1 MMNRQMVAIAS
12 VAAVVGCVG
21 WVWHLNGGPKW
32 YGVVAIALMLGKT
45 LVGWRTDDTEE
56 TSPQEQATIDAL
68 NLVVAVPAYNEDPAL
83 LSRTLGS
90 ILDQTRLPQS
100 VVVVDDASKDP
111 AAIDE
116 AERWVGR
123 FAAAGVELDIVRFA
137 TNRGKRHGLIAALDA
152 HPEADIMLSLDS
164 DSLMTPDAVAE
175 GIAPLADPEVM
186 VSTGMVLP
194 LNHDVNTLTRLMD
207 VRYAS
212 AFLFERAAHSRLGS
226 VLCASGTI
234 AFYRTSMV
242 RKYRHDFLSQ
252 TFMGKPA
259 TIGDDRRM
267 TNYALLEGKSV
278 FRPRSVVFSAV
289 PERLSHYLRQQ
300 VRWSRSYFRESA
312 WALRNQPTSRPAFWL
327 TLLDLGTWALFTS
340 GLVYALVILPFV
352 TGQILL
358 VPYLL
363 YMCALGYAWSIRYF
377 EVAGLRENKRDML
390 INFALSPLYT
400 LMHFCVVGWL
410 RPYALVTIGF
420 SGWGTRKSVEV
431 TVRPVDAAPVEV
443 AGPVAAIR
451 PGSERSDR
459 MSWSERTDEGTPAD
473 AAGALMQQALRG
485 TRTLGPVSP
494 DPRRKGGTTWMP
506 ATLG

>member
-1 MMNRQMVAIAS
+1 MNRQLVTLAS
-12 VAAVVGCVG
+12 VAAVIGCAI
-21 WVWHLNGGPKW
+21 WVWHLNGGPNW
-32 YGVVAIALMLGKT
+32 YGVLAIALMLGKT
-45 LVGWRTDDTEE
+45 IVGWRTDDNEGV
-56 TSPQEQATIDAL
+56 SPDEQAKIDEL
-68 NLVVAVPAYNEDPAL
+68 NLVVAVPAYNEDPEL

-123 FAAAGVELDIVRFA
+123 FAEAGVTLDIVRFA
-137 TNRGKRHGLIAALDA
+137 KNQGKRHGLIATLDA
-152 HPEADIMLSLDS
+152 HPEADVMLSLDS
-164 DSLMTPDAVAE
+164 DSLLTPDAIAE
-175 GIAPLADPEVM
+175 GIAPLVDPEVM

-194 LNHDVNTLTRLMD
+194 LNHDANALTRLMD

-242 RKYRHDFLSQ
+242 RKYRDDFLSQ

-278 FRPRSVVFSAV
+278 FRPKSVVFSAV
-289 PERLSHYLRQQ
+289 PERLSHYFRQQ
-300 VRWSRSYFRESA
+300 VRWNRSYFRESW
-312 WALRNQPTSRPAFWL
+312 WALRNQPTGRPAFWL
-327 TLLDLGTWALFTS
+327 TLLDLSTWALFTS
-340 GLVYALVILPFV
+340 GLVYALFINPFV
-352 TGQILL
+352 TGQLLL

-377 EVAGLRENKRDML
+377 EVTGLRKSKRDVL
-390 INFALSPLYT
+390 VAFVLSPVYT
-400 LMHFCVVGWL
+400 LMHFCVVFWL
-410 RPYALVTIGF
+410 RPYALLTIGF
-420 SGWGTRKSVEV
+420 SGWGTRKDVEV
-431 TVRPVDAAPVEV
+431 TLR
-443 AGPVAAIR
+443 
-451 PGSERSDR
+451 
-459 MSWSERTDEGTPAD
+459 PAD
-473 AAGALMQQALRG
+473 AARASVAA
-485 TRTLGPVSP
+485 
-494 DPRRKGGTTWMP
+494 P
-506 ATLG
+506 AV